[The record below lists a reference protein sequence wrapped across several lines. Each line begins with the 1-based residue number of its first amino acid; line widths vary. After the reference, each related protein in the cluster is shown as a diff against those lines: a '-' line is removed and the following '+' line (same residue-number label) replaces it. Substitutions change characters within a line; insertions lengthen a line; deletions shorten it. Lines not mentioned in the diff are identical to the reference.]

1 MGYGYPNKA
10 FSVILNVEN
19 NPWGEQSPNISY
31 NDMLKKKTGVAS
43 LESALKIALN
53 RVLIIYNTQLGL
65 YKQLEQEIKGANPN
79 SNKTLQQILNESMGN
94 FKVKTDVNEKA
105 KDTQKLEQAQ
115 QDLRVANKNF
125 QQYFQM
131 LIANAAQLT
140 TQEDIER
147 LFQNAENAI
156 KELQTAFDQAAKRN
170 DEIGKDMRK
179 RIDRIMGKGTS
190 SQDDSPISFS
200 KGPNGELVLNGVSE
214 AAQKKFQEY
223 QALLANVYKE
233 KERGWKGWRSGRISQ
248 DITKFSNRWR
258 TIEQDL
264 KDILT
269 KDLEGKFNEA
279 GIEQLMSLIVKALVT
294 GEPIEAQNVQKST
307 SLAQESGYI
316 LEGVASTALQEA
328 FGQLFKG
335 GLSEV
340 LVSGG
345 SVTKHAR
352 IMFRLKQNIGTKDK
366 KKIKDTLEEVNKGL
380 QQRYQGLIEAFEALD
395 KIDDYI
401 TLTFKKDGNKKSAYT
416 IAFSDK
422 LYKDINN
429 ISILTGTHG
438 PKERAISGAST
449 LLNSQDLLSNIGS
462 SADAFIFAALNASSA
477 SIFYDPNT
485 QAQLTKQLQEL
496 LMTFIFDIAYNP
508 ESFVQQVLGE
518 EIVNAKVLYC
528 HRIGA
533 QVVPAFVILRNI
545 LTTFKRIQSNLQT
558 ESMVKVNLSFD
569 DTPASS
575 YIQAIQSSPE
585 YKTGNHYNKNAWAYV
600 ATQVANNTLLN
611 VHLNL
616 LPAALDI
623 SGDWSALT

>member
-53 RVLIIYNTQLGL
+53 RVLRIYNTQLGL

-94 FKVKTDVNEKA
+94 FKVKTNIDEKA
-105 KDTQKLEQAQ
+105 KDAQKLEQAQ

-140 TQEDIER
+140 TQEDVER
-147 LFQNAENAI
+147 LFQNAENAV
-156 KELQTAFDQAAKRN
+156 KELQLAFDNAVKRT
-170 DEIGKDMRK
+170 DEIGEDMRK

-190 SQDDSPISFS
+190 NQNDLPVSFS
-200 KGPNGELVLNGVSE
+200 KGTNGELILNGVSGD
-214 AAQKKFQEY
+214 AQRKFQEY
-223 QALLANVYKE
+223 QTLLKQAEIFGKG
-233 KERGWKGWRSGRISQ
+233 KKGWRAGRVSE

-279 GIEQLMSLIVKALVT
+279 GIEQLMSLVVKALVT

-328 FGQLFKG
+328 FGQLFKD

-366 KKIKDTLEEVNKGL
+366 KKIKDALEEVNKGL

-508 ESFVQQVLGE
+508 ESFVQQILGE
-518 EIVNAKVLYC
+518 EIGNAKVLYC

-545 LTTFKRIQSNLQT
+545 LTTFKRIETNLQT

-575 YIQAIQSSPE
+575 YIEAIQSSPE

>member
-31 NDMLKKKTGVAS
+31 NDMLKKKAGVAS
-43 LESALKIALN
+43 LESALDIALN
-53 RVLIIYNTQLGL
+53 RVLKIYNTQLGL
-65 YKQLEQEIKGANPN
+65 YKQLEQEIKQANPN

-94 FKVKTDVNEKA
+94 FKVKTDIDEKA
-105 KDTQKLEQAQ
+105 KDQQKLEQAQ
-115 QDLRVANKNF
+115 QDLRVANRNF

-140 TQEDIER
+140 TQEDVER

-156 KELQTAFDQAAKRN
+156 KELQAAFDKAAKRN
-170 DEIGKDMRK
+170 DEIGEDIRK

-190 SQDDSPISFS
+190 NQNDSPVSFS
-200 KGPNGELVLNGVSE
+200 KGANGELILNGVSGN
-214 AAQKKFQEY
+214 AQRKFQEY
-223 QALLANVYKE
+223 QTLLKQAE
-233 KERGWKGWRSGRISQ
+233 KFGKGEKGWRSGRISQ
-248 DITKFSNRWR
+248 DVTKFSNKWR

-264 KDILT
+264 KNILA

-279 GIEQLMSLIVKALVT
+279 GIEQLMSLVVKALVT
-294 GEPIEAQNVQKST
+294 GKPIEAQSVQKST
-307 SLAQESGYI
+307 SLAQESGYM
-316 LEGVASTALQEA
+316 LEGVASTALQGA
-328 FGQLFKG
+328 FEQIFKD

-340 LVSGG
+340 FVSGS
-345 SVTKHAR
+345 SVSEHTR

-380 QQRYQGLIEAFEALD
+380 QQKYQGLIEAFEALD

-429 ISILTGTHG
+429 ISILTGTHS

-449 LLNSQDLLSNIGS
+449 LLNSQDLLSKIGS

-496 LMTFIFDIAYNP
+496 LMTFIFDVAYNP

-518 EIVNAKVLYC
+518 EIGKAKVLYC

-533 QVVPAFVILRNI
+533 QVVPAFIILRNI
-545 LTTFKRIQSNLQT
+545 LTTFERIQTNLQT

-575 YIQAIQSSPE
+575 YIETIQSSSE

-611 VHLNL
+611 IHLNL

-623 SGDWSALT
+623 SSDWSALI

>member
-43 LESALKIALN
+43 LESALDIALN
-53 RVLIIYNTQLGL
+53 RVLEIYNTQLGL
-65 YKQLEQEIKGANPN
+65 YKQLEQEIKGANSN

-94 FKVKTDVNEKA
+94 FKVKTNIDEKA
-105 KDTQKLEQAQ
+105 KDAQKLEQAQ

-140 TQEDIER
+140 TQEDVER
-147 LFQNAENAI
+147 LFQNAENAV
-156 KELQTAFDQAAKRN
+156 KELQLAFDNAVKRT
-170 DEIGKDMRK
+170 DEIGEDMRK

-190 SQDDSPISFS
+190 NQNDSPVSFS
-200 KGPNGELVLNGVSE
+200 KGTNGELILNGVSGD
-214 AAQKKFQEY
+214 AQRKFQEY
-223 QALLANVYKE
+223 QTLLKQAEIFGKG
-233 KERGWKGWRSGRISQ
+233 KKGWRAGRVSE

-279 GIEQLMSLIVKALVT
+279 GIEQLMSLVVKALVT
-294 GEPIEAQNVQKST
+294 GEPIEAQSVQKST
-307 SLAQESGYI
+307 SLAQESGYM

-328 FGQLFKG
+328 FGQIFKD

-366 KKIKDTLEEVNKGL
+366 KKIKDALEEVNKGL

-395 KIDDYI
+395 KIDDYV
-401 TLTFKKDGNKKSAYT
+401 TLTFKKDENKKSAYT

-429 ISILTGTHG
+429 ISILTGTHS
-438 PKERAISGAST
+438 PEKRAISGAST

-518 EIVNAKVLYC
+518 EIANAKVLYC

>member
-31 NDMLKKKTGVAS
+31 NDMLKKKAGMAS

-53 RVLIIYNTQLGL
+53 RVLRIYNTQLGL

-94 FKVKTDVNEKA
+94 FKVKTNIDEKA
-105 KDTQKLEQAQ
+105 KDAQKLEQAQ

-140 TQEDIER
+140 TQEDVER
-147 LFQNAENAI
+147 LFQNAENAV
-156 KELQTAFDQAAKRN
+156 KELQLAFDNAVKRT
-170 DEIGKDMRK
+170 DEIGEDMRK

-190 SQDDSPISFS
+190 NQNDSPVSFS
-200 KGPNGELVLNGVSE
+200 KGTNGELILNGVSGD
-214 AAQKKFQEY
+214 AQRKFQEY
-223 QALLANVYKE
+223 QTLLKQAEIFGKG
-233 KERGWKGWRSGRISQ
+233 KKGWRAGRVSE

-258 TIEQDL
+258 TIEQEL
-264 KDILT
+264 RNILA

-279 GIEQLMSLIVKALVT
+279 GIEQLMSLVVKALVT
-294 GEPIEAQNVQKST
+294 GQPIEAQNVQKST
-307 SLAQESGYI
+307 SLAQESGYM

-328 FGQLFKG
+328 FGQLFKE

-366 KKIKDTLEEVNKGL
+366 KKIKDALEEVNKGL

-545 LTTFKRIQSNLQT
+545 LTTFERIQSNLQT
-558 ESMVKVNLSFD
+558 EPMVKVNLSFD